1 MNRKMYE
8 AYCRTYQTVMKAAT
22 GVLDWSEPELIKG
35 SGAVKKLPEKIKELG
50 YNNVLVVTDKGLMG
64 LHLLDDMFAE
74 LRNNDIAY
82 VVYDGVQ
89 PNPTI
94 DNIEEARKIYLGNG
108 CQAIIAFGGG
118 SPMDCAKACG
128 ARIARPNTEIPKMR
142 GVLKVLKKIPTLFA
156 VPTTA
161 GTGSEATL
169 AAVVSNPKTHEK
181 NAINDPVLRPKYA
194 VLDPALTLG
203 LPPHITSTT
212 GMDALTHAVEAYI
225 GNSNTADTEE
235 KARMA
240 TKMIFANLETAYN
253 DGKNVEAR
261 ENMLLASYYAGVAFT
276 RAYVGYVHAIAHN
289 LGGMYGIPHGLA
301 NAVILPYVLDYFGE
315 SAYKRLAELAEV
327 AGLDCAGKSDEE
339 KAKMFIAEIRRMNK
353 AMNIPEKFEQI
364 KEADISLI
372 ADRALKEG
380 NPLYPV
386 PKIMDKAECVAL
398 IRQLMA

>member
-8 AYCRTYQTVMKAAT
+8 AYCRTYQAVMKAAT
-22 GVLDWSEPELIKG
+22 GVLDWTEPELIKG
-35 SGAVKKLPEKIKELG
+35 AGAVKELPKKIKELG

-289 LGGMYGIPHGLA
+289 LGGMYNIPHGLA